1 MSVAPEIAGRDESE
15 ASASDT
21 KALPKVQ
28 IHGLN
33 FFYGTNQVLRSVT
46 MDVPALKVT
55 ALIGPSGCGKTTL
68 LRCMNRM
75 HDLYLGN
82 RYEGSIVVQPDGTD
96 ILDASVDPIQVRMR
110 FGIRGCVSHERL
122 PRIRMSFCSMNRQ
135 VLLIR
140 LRHRRLRN

>member
-1 MSVAPEIAGRDESE
+1 MSAAPEITGRMESE

-21 KALPKVQ
+21 KAMPKVQ

-110 FGIRGCVSHERL
+110 FGMVFQKPNPFTKIIYEKVAYGLRLQGISRRKEFDER
-122 PRIRMSFCSMNRQ
+122 
-135 VLLIR
+135 V
-140 LRHRRLRN
+140 